1 MTDMIEVKTANL
13 IGPALDWAVAQV
25 QIKAGEITPDS
36 EEHSTGRPYF
46 NCKFGNPS
54 LWGEGREQKGTT
66 NKDTGKSWV
75 MHGPGGS
82 YSPSTDWGYGGPLIE
97 KHTLNIRPHCTENG
111 VVTSWA
117 AGMTWPC
124 DTMPS
129 QCGQTALVAACRAIV
144 MKQLGAVVS
153 VPKELMP

>member
-66 NKDTGKSWV
+66 NKDTGKPWV

-82 YSPSTDWGYGGPLIE
+82 YSPSTDWSYGGPLMDTYC
-97 KHTLNIRPHCTENG
+97 KG
-111 VVTSWA
+111 F
-117 AGMTWPC
+117 GMLQDGTDKRWRSFAYNP
-124 DTMPS
+124 DTTM
-129 QCGQTALVAACRAIV
+129 QRMLGGETILIAFCRALVAL
-144 MKQLGAVVS
+144 KLGETVS